1 MNTYTWKINA
11 VDCYTSKDG
20 LEKVAYNVHWSF
32 FATDGENNASMI
44 GVQSVGEPSPDNFT
58 PFDQLT
64 EEQVVSWITSS
75 MDVEQMQANLDKQI
89 EDLVAPKVVTLQ
101 LNKPVV
107 EPVVEEAAEPVV
119 EAVEEQDAEN
129 VADEPIVE

>member
-64 EEQVVSWITSS
+64 EEQVVSWITAS

-107 EPVVEEAAEPVV
+107 EPVVE
-119 EAVEEQDAEN
+119 AVEEQDAEN
-129 VADEPIVE
+129 VADELIVE

>member
-1 MNTYTWKINA
+1 MNTYTWRINA

-44 GVQSVGEPSPDNFT
+44 GVQSVGEPNPDNFV

-64 EEQVVSWITSS
+64 EEQVVSWIAAS

-101 LNKPVV
+101 LNRPVV
-107 EPVVEEAAEPVV
+107 EPVV

>member
-1 MNTYTWKINA
+1 MNNYTWRINA

-20 LEKVAYNVHWSF
+20 LEKVAYNVHWSY
-32 FATDGENNASMI
+32 FATNGEHTASMI
-44 GVQSVGEPSPDNFT
+44 GVQSIGEPNPDNFVA
-58 PFDQLT
+58 FEDLT
-64 EEQVVSWITSS
+64 EDDVISWISEA

-101 LNKPVV
+101 LNRPVIQ
-107 EPVVEEAAEPVV
+107 PVQ
-119 EAVEEQDAEN
+119 EQVAEN

>member
-44 GVQSVGEPSPDNFT
+44 GVQSVGEPNTDNFV

-64 EEQVVSWITSS
+64 EEQVVSWITAS

-101 LNKPVV
+101 LNRPVV
-107 EPVVEEAAEPVV
+107 EPVV

>member
-1 MNTYTWKINA
+1 MNTYNWKINA

-20 LEKVAYNVHWSF
+20 LEKVAYNVHWSL
-32 FATDGENNASMI
+32 FATDGENNVSII
-44 GVQSVGEPSPDNFT
+44 GVQSVGEPNPDNFT

-64 EEQVVSWITSS
+64 EEQVVSWIAAS

-101 LNKPVV
+101 LNKTVV
-107 EPVVEEAAEPVV
+107 EPVV

>member
-1 MNTYTWKINA
+1 MNNYTWRINA

-20 LEKVAYNVHWSF
+20 LEKVAYNVHWSY
-32 FATDGENNASMI
+32 FATNGEHTASMI
-44 GVQSVGEPSPDNFT
+44 GVQSVGEPNPDNFVA
-58 PFDQLT
+58 FENLT
-64 EEQVVSWITSS
+64 EDDVISWISAA

-107 EPVVEEAAEPVV
+107 EPVVEL
-119 EAVEEQDAEN
+119 VEEQVAEN

>member
-32 FATDGENNASMI
+32 FATDGENNASTI
-44 GVQSVGEPSPDNFT
+44 GVQSVGEPNPDNFV

-64 EEQVVSWITSS
+64 EEQVVSWITAS

-101 LNKPVV
+101 LNRPVV
-107 EPVVEEAAEPVV
+107 EPVV

>member
-11 VDCYTSKDG
+11 VDCYNSKDG

-44 GVQSVGEPSPDNFT
+44 GVQSVGEPNPDNFV
-58 PFDQLT
+58 PFDHLT
-64 EEQVVSWITSS
+64 EEQVVSWITAS
-75 MDVEQMQANLDKQI
+75 MDVEQMQLNLDKQI
-89 EDLVAPKVVTLQ
+89 EELVAPKVVSLQ

-107 EPVVEEAAEPVV
+107 EPVVEAF
-119 EAVEEQDAEN
+119 EEQDAEN

>member
-44 GVQSVGEPSPDNFT
+44 GVQSVGEPNPDNFV

-64 EEQVVSWITSS
+64 EEQVVSWIAAS

-89 EDLVAPKVVTLQ
+89 EDLVAPKMVTLQ

-107 EPVVEEAAEPVV
+107 EPVV

>member
-64 EEQVVSWITSS
+64 EEQVVSWITAS

-107 EPVVEEAAEPVV
+107 EPVVE
-119 EAVEEQDAEN
+119 AVEEQDAEN